1 MTCNFKRN
9 KWINRYKV
17 FIERHS
23 PPVIYDTFQLVKKS
37 YIIRA
42 VFTWLSKGIGFG
54 FGFTTP
60 FGWLVYLLWFWF
72 YDSQVKTALIGS
84 KSSTSR
90 TDAVRVNDKNAK
102 NQNASWKRWVLSEAL
117 ETVAD
122 DDCLMFNGN
131 LFHLFY
137 SFGPATEYLWPNK
150 QSMWT
155 YGPKYRVFRT
165 EHTEYVDIWSYR
177 LDIQT
182 MH

>member
-1 MTCNFKRN
+1 MTLFN
-9 KWINRYKV
+9 W
-17 FIERHS
+17 
-23 PPVIYDTFQLVKKS
+23 LKKA
-37 YIIRA
+37 I
-42 VFTWLSKGIGFG
+42 L
-54 FGFTTP
+54 
-60 FGWLVYLLWFWF
+60 
-72 YDSQVKTALIGS
+72 LIGS
-84 KSSTSR
+84 KSSASR

-117 ETVAD
+117 EAVAD

-165 EHTEYVDIWSYR
+165 MVLNTRTYRVCGHMVLKTRHTDHALSPNDAFSDREEKWWHHISEIMGCHWIEYSERTRWKQSPQI
-177 LDIQT
+177 IP
-182 MH
+182 

>member
-1 MTCNFKRN
+1 MTLFN
-9 KWINRYKV
+9 W
-17 FIERHS
+17 
-23 PPVIYDTFQLVKKS
+23 LKKA
-37 YIIRA
+37 I
-42 VFTWLSKGIGFG
+42 L
-54 FGFTTP
+54 
-60 FGWLVYLLWFWF
+60 
-72 YDSQVKTALIGS
+72 LIGS

-137 SFGPATEYLWPNK
+137 SFGPVTEYLWPNK

-165 EHTEYVDIWSYR
+165 MVLNTEYLGPNIQSMWTYGPKDSTCRLCTIAKRCVFRVEKRNDDITFLKLW
-177 LDIQT
+177 DAIG
-182 MH
+182 